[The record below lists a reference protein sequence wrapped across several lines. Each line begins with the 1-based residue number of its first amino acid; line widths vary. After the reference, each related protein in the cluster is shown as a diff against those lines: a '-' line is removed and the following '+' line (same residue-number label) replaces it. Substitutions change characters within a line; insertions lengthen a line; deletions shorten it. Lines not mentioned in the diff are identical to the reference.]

1 MKRQS
6 KTRTERNETT
16 RNDQDPCTGRK
27 NKKMPNF
34 SMTKEEAL
42 KSKGDEEERQRLATE
57 AQAER
62 EEKEKLRPAEVGGGS
77 SRNFGLPKLDEEMK
91 KMKWQAEVQAVR
103 RALGVDRRK
112 KGVDLRGQEDVG
124 ILRKEVSRWT
134 RARIKAEYSERKKEA
149 RRMAAEDSERQ
160 TEMEKEARRMAA
172 AETRRMAAEDCER
185 ERKCREEERKFREM
199 GIDVRMTYFTIRVPR
214 KDEEGGKGEDAA
226 CRSRSAEVCAPAG

>member
-42 KSKGDEEERQRLATE
+42 KSKGDEEERQRLAAE

-62 EEKEKLRPAEVGGGS
+62 EEKETLRPAEVGGGS

-112 KGVDLRGQEDVG
+112 KGVDLRGEDVG
-124 ILRKEVSRWT
+124 RLRKEVSRWT
-134 RARIKAEYSERKKEA
+134 TARMKAEYSERKKEA

-185 ERKCREEERKFREM
+185 ERKCREEERKFWEM

-214 KDEEGGKGEDAA
+214 KDEEGGTGEDAA

>member
-1 MKRQS
+1 
-6 KTRTERNETT
+6 
-16 RNDQDPCTGRK
+16 
-27 NKKMPNF
+27 MPNF

-42 KSKGDEEERQRLATE
+42 KSKGDEEERQRLAAE

-62 EEKEKLRPAEVGGGS
+62 EEKETLRPAEVGGGS

-112 KGVDLRGQEDVG
+112 KGVDLRGEDVG
-124 ILRKEVSRWT
+124 RLRKEVSRWT
-134 RARIKAEYSERKKEA
+134 TARMKAEYSERKKEA

-160 TEMEKEARRMAA
+160 KEMEKEARRMAA

-185 ERKCREEERKFREM
+185 ERKCREEERKFWEM

-214 KDEEGGKGEDAA
+214 KDEEGGKGEDVA
-226 CRSRSAEVCAPAG
+226 CRSRSAEG